1 MRIVIVGGHGQI
13 ARQLGRLTAADGH
26 EVIGLIR
33 VPEQGQDLES
43 DGFGWKTLDL
53 EDTSLEEMTD
63 AIRGADTV
71 VFAAGGGADGN
82 VERKETVDKGGAV
95 LLTDACREAG
105 VRRYVM
111 VSAMGTEQADPDSAE
126 VFDVYLRAK
135 AAADD
140 YLRAS
145 DLGWTVVRPGKL
157 TDEVPSGR
165 VSLGDLEYGS
175 VSRGNVAHVLAEV
188 LDNDHTIGMTFSVLD
203 GDTPAREAVATL

>member
-1 MRIVIVGGHGQI
+1 VRIVIVGGHGQI

-33 VPEQGQDLES
+33 APEQGPDLES
-43 DGFGWKTLDL
+43 DGVGWKTLDL
-53 EDTSLEEMTD
+53 EDTSLEEMTE
-63 AIRGADTV
+63 AVRGADAV

-111 VSAMGTEQADPDSAE
+111 VSSMGTEDADPDSDE
-126 VFDVYLRAK
+126 VFQVYLRAK

-145 DLGWTVVRPGKL
+145 DLDWTVVRPGKL
-157 TDEVPSGR
+157 TDDVPSGR
-165 VSLGDLEYGS
+165 VQLGDLEYGS
-175 VSRGNVAHVLAEV
+175 VPRGDVAHVLAEV
-188 LDNDHTIGMTFSVLD
+188 LENDQTIGKTFSVLT
-203 GDTPAREAVATL
+203 GDTPAREAVATV